1 MESAE
6 AMIVFNKYD
15 ELMELVKKY
24 VIGKKFNS
32 HTYLILCSFEDKT
45 YTEWTEGVDVIA
57 KTNLERPLLV
67 RDSNTELLSVN
78 FNPQLVALLR
88 EVKYLEMQKEA
99 NRVIPEKAAA
109 VFEQNETYRKYLQNL
124 DVTVHLYNG
133 VRETILDVEYPLI
146 EGQLND
152 IDVQLDRAISELNWT
167 SEGKVSNILIIV
179 SISTDVML

>member
-1 MESAE
+1 M
-6 AMIVFNKYD
+6 
-15 ELMELVKKY
+15 
-24 VIGKKFNS
+24 
-32 HTYLILCSFEDKT
+32 CSFEDKT

-67 RDSNTELLSVN
+67 RDSNTELLNVN

-124 DVTVHLYNG
+124 DVTVHLYNS

-167 SEGKVSNILIIV
+167 SEGKALKILLFSVYSII
-179 SISTDVML
+179 

>member
-1 MESAE
+1 M
-6 AMIVFNKYD
+6 
-15 ELMELVKKY
+15 
-24 VIGKKFNS
+24 
-32 HTYLILCSFEDKT
+32 
-45 YTEWTEGVDVIA
+45 IA
-57 KTNLERPLLV
+57 KANLERPLLV

-124 DVTVHLYNG
+124 DVTVHLYNS
-133 VRETILDVEYPLI
+133 VRETILDVEYPLV

-152 IDVQLDRAISELNWT
+152 MDVQLDRAISELNWT
-167 SEGKVSNILIIV
+167 SEGKALKIILFFIAL
-179 SISTDVML
+179 TDVVPQGHGSI